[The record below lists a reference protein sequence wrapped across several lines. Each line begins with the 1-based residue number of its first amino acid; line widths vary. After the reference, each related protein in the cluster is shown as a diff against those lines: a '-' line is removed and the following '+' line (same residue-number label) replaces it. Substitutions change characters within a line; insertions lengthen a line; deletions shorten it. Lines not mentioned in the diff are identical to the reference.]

1 MPCPENLEIDGL
13 RHKRSPARVL
23 TELVVG
29 YSLILLAIWT
39 PGAIQRAFMFAAA
52 CWIIATSLPGSSTVY
67 GLRLSR
73 LRQGWWIIAAAVV
86 LAGGAA
92 VFAACIGTL
101 QIPFRYRQNPGNT
114 TGYIIWSFVQQFI
127 LQDFVLLRLRRLLPS
142 ARAAVLAAAILFS
155 LAHLPNPLLT
165 AAAFFWGIASCALF
179 LRYGDLYSLGAAHAI
194 FGLCLTITIPD
205 AVDHQ
210 MRVGLGYLRYQPPAT
225 THSARPP

>member
-67 GLRLSR
+67 GLRISR
-73 LRQGWWIIAAAVV
+73 LQQGWRIIAAV
-86 LAGGAA
+86 LAAY
-92 VFAACIGTL
+92 IGTL
-101 QIPFRYRQNPGNT
+101 QIPFRYRQNPGSA

-127 LQDFVLLRLRRLLPS
+127 LQDFVLLRLRLLLPS
-142 ARAAVLAAAILFS
+142 A
-155 LAHLPNPLLT
+155 
-165 AAAFFWGIASCALF
+165 
-179 LRYGDLYSLGAAHAI
+179 
-194 FGLCLTITIPD
+194 
-205 AVDHQ
+205 
-210 MRVGLGYLRYQPPAT
+210 
-225 THSARPP
+225 